1 MLISA
6 QVRIIFRLNE
16 FTKGFEPGNPML
28 SNEAYV
34 YCLDASPMFLAL
46 LLFSIMH
53 PGRALVGPESEFP
66 RLSRR
71 EKMMMKQ
78 EKRVLKQEKKE
89 ERGGNENSLH
99 TDAEVSSV

>member
-1 MLISA
+1 
-6 QVRIIFRLNE
+6 
-16 FTKGFEPGNPML
+16 ML

-53 PGRALVGPESEFP
+53 PRRALVGPESEFP